1 MIALLVTAAYIAA
14 NLYAAR
20 AIYGHLRAHAIDKR
34 AEKEASRPADFRED
48 PVQHFNEWDRVET
61 IGGAILAAVF
71 WPVALLGWGVIR
83 FVTHDPPQSRA
94 EMAARIREL
103 ETKLGIDTTKRTDR

>member
-1 MIALLVTAAYIAA
+1 MIVLLIAVAYIAA

-20 AIYGHLRAHAIDKR
+20 AIYGRLRAYAIDKR
-34 AEKEASRPADFRED
+34 SSTEHKPVEA
-48 PVQHFNEWDRVET
+48 FNEWDRVET

-71 WPVALLGWGVIR
+71 WPVALIGWGVIR

-103 ETKLGIDTTKRTDR
+103 ETKLGIDTTKRTER